1 MEKNNRLFVA
11 SIIAIA
17 TTSFGFIVRAFLIS
31 EWGVKFNLSDTQIGA
46 LQGAGLFPF
55 ALSII
60 FFSLIIDRIGY
71 GRAMAFAWAGHVTSA
86 IITMTAASYTQLY
99 LGTLIFALANGV
111 VEAVTNP
118 VVATMFAKD
127 KTKYLNMLH
136 AGWPGGLVL
145 GGVLFIALGSLAW
158 QIKIGLFLLPA
169 MVYGALMLGC
179 KFPVQER
186 VAAGVSYGDMLK
198 EFGWAGC
205 LIVAY
210 FAAQAIDAVAGGIF
224 NSSLPAWAIIAITI
238 VPTIAFGMKVRSFG
252 RPMFVFM
259 LLIMILLATTE
270 LGTDSFVS
278 ALMTPVLKGSGANA
292 GNWVL
297 VYTSAIMFVLR
308 FCAGPL
314 VHKLSPLGL
323 LGVCACM
330 AAAGLFFIAHAGAA
344 VGLVFLAA
352 TLYGAGKSFFWP
364 TTLGVVSEQFPKGGA
379 LTLNAMG
386 GMGMIAV
393 GVLGGPFIGALQDK
407 SFDDGVRAAQPAI
420 HATVASPQQSHF
432 LMHYRP
438 LDKQKIAALPAEQKA
453 TVEKIRAGTNQSML
467 AKLAL
472 LPALMA
478 VCYGILLAYF
488 KTRGGYKP
496 VELGTAGDGGASIRE
511 GDPVAAR

>member
-1 MEKNNRLFVA
+1 MEKNKRLFVA

-17 TTSFGFIVRAFLIS
+17 TTSFGFIVRAFLING
-31 EWGVKFNLSDTQIGA
+31 WGVEFNLSDTQIGA

-71 GRAMAFAWAGHVTSA
+71 GRAMAFAWIGHVASA
-86 IITMTAASYTQLY
+86 VITMTAHSYTQLY

-118 VVATMFAKD
+118 VVATMFPRD

-158 QIKIGLFLLPA
+158 QFKIGLFLLPA
-169 MVYGALMLGC
+169 VVYGVMMLGC

-186 VAAGVSYGDMLK
+186 VAAGISYDDMLK

-205 LIVAY
+205 LLVSYFVAG
-210 FAAQAIDAVAGGIF
+210 AIDAVATGIF
-224 NSSLPAWAIIAITI
+224 NSSLPTWGIWVITLA
-238 VPTIAFGMKVRSFG
+238 PTLVFAVMVKSFG

-259 LLIMILLATTE
+259 LLIMVLLATTE

-278 ALMTPVLKGSGANA
+278 ALMTPVLKASGENA

-297 VYTSAIMFVLR
+297 VYTSAIMFILR

-323 LGVCACM
+323 LGTCAVL
-330 AAAGLFFIAHAGAA
+330 AAAGLFAIAHAGAA
-344 VGLVFLAA
+344 AGMVFAAA
-352 TLYGAGKSFFWP
+352 TLYAVGKSFFWP

-407 SFDDGVRAAQPAI
+407 SYDSAVRAAQPAI
-420 HATVASPQQSHF
+420 HASVAGAEQSHF
-432 LMHYRP
+432 LMRYQP
-438 LDKQKIAALPAEQKA
+438 LDKQKIGHLPAPQQEQM
-453 TVEKIRAGTNQSML
+453 EKIRAETNQATL
-467 AKLAL
+467 AKLAI
-472 LPALMA
+472 LPAIMA
-478 VCYGILLAYF
+478 VCYALLLAYF
-488 KTRGGYKP
+488 KSRGGYRA
-496 VELGTAGDGGASIRE
+496 VHLETTESGASA
-511 GDPVAAR
+511 PAPAKV